1 MPSIE
6 PSSLESLF
14 YIRRLDIIRTFKS
27 SNICFQSFLTT
38 SSLSNISFSK
48 KEFTLIDTFWETTV
62 RTTTSLRTKS
72 ISLSESFFWAIEM
85 PITYIVFESCSSKS
99 STATSVKS
107 FINTNVIRL
116 LNKNRNPKFSIS
128 FSFFTCREVIT
139 TTF

>member
-72 ISLSESFFWAIEM
+72 ISLSESFF
-85 PITYIVFESCSSKS
+85 
-99 STATSVKS
+99 
-107 FINTNVIRL
+107 
-116 LNKNRNPKFSIS
+116 
-128 FSFFTCREVIT
+128 
-139 TTF
+139 